1 MSYGRGNGFFDRIK
15 AFFAYLPDRI
25 GEIVEEGKRHQII
38 FTTRDLREIHRTS
51 PLTALVIFC
60 LVNLLAPGLVVFA
73 ILAGLI
79 AGVRIRVRTLY

>member
-1 MSYGRGNGFFDRIK
+1 LSYGRGYSFFDRIK
-15 AFFAYLPDRI
+15 SFFGYLPDRI

-38 FTTRDLREIHRTS
+38 FTTRDLYRTS
-51 PLTALVIFC
+51 PLTALIVFC

>member
-1 MSYGRGNGFFDRIK
+1 LSYGRGYSFFDRIK
-15 AFFAYLPDRI
+15 SFFGYLPDRI

-38 FTTRDLREIHRTS
+38 FTTRDLREIYRTS
-51 PLTALVIFC
+51 PLTALIVFC